1 MKKVISVLLAAVMIL
16 SLTACGK
23 KREGVKITSASDLS
37 EAAKG
42 DVLLVGV
49 QLGTTG
55 DIYCSDDFG
64 DKHVE
69 RFSKGYEAVQ
79 ALLQGKIDAVVIDDQ
94 PAQAFVKQNKG
105 LKILDTEYI
114 QEDYAI
120 AVNKNNTALTAAI
133 NDALKTIK
141 ADGTFQKIVDYYI
154 GHEDG
159 AKPYEKK
166 DVDRSKGKL
175 VMATN
180 AAFEPYEYR
189 DAAGNIIGLDVDMMQ
204 AVCDILGYS
213 LSVEDMEFDSII
225 AAVVSGQADVGVA
238 GMTVTED
245 RLKSIDF
252 TDSYYTGRQV
262 IIVNE

>member
-1 MKKVISVLLAAVMIL
+1 MKKLLAFILVAVMVF
-16 SLTACGK
+16 SLAACGK
-23 KREGVKITSASDLS
+23 KREGVKITSADDLF

-49 QLGTTG
+49 QQGTTG
-55 DIYCSDDFG
+55 DIYCSDDLG
-64 DKHVE
+64 DKHIE
-69 RFSKGYEAVQ
+69 RYSKGYEAVQ

-94 PAQAFVKQNKG
+94 PAKVFVAQNKG
-105 LKILDTEYI
+105 LTILSTEYI

-120 AVNKNNTALTAAI
+120 AVNKDNKELTEAI
-133 NDALKTIK
+133 NGALKQIK
-141 ADGTFQKIVDYYI
+141 ADGTFKQIVDYYI

-166 DVDRSKGKL
+166 DVERPNGKL

-180 AAFEPYEYR
+180 AAFEPYEYC
-189 DAAGNIIGLDVDMMQ
+189 DAAGNIVGLDVDMMQ
-204 AVCDILGYS
+204 AVCDVLGYT
-213 LSVEDMEFDSII
+213 LYVEDMEFDSII
-225 AAVVSGQADVGVA
+225 AAVVSGKADVGVA

-252 TDSYYTGRQV
+252 TDSYYTGLQV
-262 IIVNE
+262 IIVKE